1 MLQRNDKSIDLIS
14 MDNVYTIITPIKKKT
29 EKPKNKNSDFD
40 IISTKT
46 FY

>member
-14 MDNVYTIITPIKKKT
+14 MGTVYTIIKTNKKET
-29 EKPKNKNSDFD
+29 EKPKNKDSDFE